1 MQVTIGCDPEVFL
14 QDITGAIVS
23 AVGRVGGTKE
33 SPFKV
38 KCGAIQEDNVMAEF
52 NTDPARSAREFVT
65 NIRTVLNELRDK
77 VDEHAYDL
85 AIVSSHEFTIDQLQ
99 RSGRQALMFGC
110 DPDFDAYTGKQNVAP
125 SPYTTLRT
133 AGGHIHVGYDD
144 GLSDEKN
151 AAIVRRMDLLLGVP
165 SVLLDDDQ
173 RRRTMYG
180 KAGAMRH
187 KPYGVEYRSLSNFW
201 IKHKDYIE
209 WAFNQA
215 VTAATSDFEVP
226 ESAIIHC
233 INTGDAV
240 LAKKLIKEYRID
252 MP

>member
-1 MQVTIGCDPEVFL
+1 MNVTIGCDPEVFL

-23 AVGRVGGTKE
+23 AVGHVGGTKE
-33 SPFKV
+33 NPLRV
-38 KCGAIQEDNVMAEF
+38 KCGAVQEDNVMAEF

-65 NIRTVLNELRDK
+65 NIRTVLEELRSR
-77 VDEHAYDL
+77 VSLSAYDL
-85 AIVSSHEFTIDQLQ
+85 AIISSHEFTIDQLQ

-110 DPDFDAYTGKQNVAP
+110 DPDFDAYTGEQNTAP

-144 GLSDEKN
+144 GLSTEKN
-151 AAIVRRMDLLLGVP
+151 CEIVRRMDLLLGVP

-180 KAGAMRH
+180 KAGAMRN
-187 KPYGVEYRSLSNFW
+187 KEYGVEYRSLSNFW
-201 IKHKDYIE
+201 IKHTDYIE
-209 WAFNQA
+209 WAYNQS
-215 VTAATSDFEVP
+215 VQAATSDIEVP
-226 ESAIIHC
+226 SAATIHC
-233 INTGDAV
+233 INTGDRD
-240 LAKKLIKEYRID
+240 LAKKLIKEHGIT